1 MTELA
6 YEFFAQF
13 DGCGDKVQRFE
24 AWLLPRVP
32 SAAVMRAEVA
42 ELRAVLDELT
52 TTAP

>member
-6 YEFFAQF
+6 YEFFVQY

-32 SAAVMRAEVA
+32 SASVMRAEVS
-42 ELRAVLDELT
+42 ELRAVLDELAV
-52 TTAP
+52 TAP